1 MAETG
6 LVRLAA
12 VLRGEIVESVHLG
25 AVAVVAADGG
35 LIAAAGDPATTTA
48 SRSAVK
54 PFQALPLVLAGGV
67 ARFALD
73 DADLALVCASHGGT
87 PAHVE
92 RARALLARGAFDV
105 ADLGCGAHPPSD
117 ADAARDLES
126 AHSAPTP
133 LHNNCSGKH
142 AGMLL
147 ACRLLGFDAAGYLD
161 FAHPLQ
167 LRLRDEVALAAGVER
182 VLRRAVDG
190 CSAPTYELAVGEL
203 ARAFAALASPPDA
216 PLDAPRQAAL
226 ARLGAAMAAA
236 PEMVAAPGRFTTA
249 LIATTGGR
257 VLGKEGAEGVYCVA
271 IRGPRPMGIAV
282 KIADGAKRARDAVVL
297 DLLAQL
303 GALSGGEQR
312 ELAAFARPQLV
323 NHRGTTVGEIVS
335 EVELREAG

>member
-35 LIAAAGDPATTTA
+35 LIAAAGDPSTTTA

-73 DADLALVCASHGGT
+73 DADLALVCSSHGGT

-92 RARALLARGAFDV
+92 RARALLARGGFDV

-117 ADAARDLES
+117 ADAARDRE
-126 AHSAPTP
+126 AARSAPTP

-161 FAHPLQ
+161 FSHPLQ
-167 LRLRDEVALAAGVER
+167 LRLRDE
-182 VLRRAVDG
+182 
-190 CSAPTYELAVGEL
+190 
-203 ARAFAALASPPDA
+203 
-216 PLDAPRQAAL
+216 
-226 ARLGAAMAAA
+226 
-236 PEMVAAPGRFTTA
+236 
-249 LIATTGGR
+249 
-257 VLGKEGAEGVYCVA
+257 
-271 IRGPRPMGIAV
+271 
-282 KIADGAKRARDAVVL
+282 
-297 DLLAQL
+297 
-303 GALSGGEQR
+303 
-312 ELAAFARPQLV
+312 
-323 NHRGTTVGEIVS
+323 
-335 EVELREAG
+335 